1 VTGDNDSEA
10 YSSTDSVPVP
20 LLPEPEDVF
29 VVNRGVLDLHV
40 CSVGLLDLD
49 VIEVMVEILNCESI
63 LVAAVA
69 RGTAIRDFKVGLQIN
84 GLLGTH
90 H

>member
-1 VTGDNDSEA
+1 MTGDNDSEA

-20 LLPEPEDVF
+20 LLLHLGVLEDVF
-29 VVNRGVLDLHV
+29 AVNRGVLDLHV

-69 RGTAIRDFKVGLQIN
+69 RGTAIRDFKVGL
-84 GLLGTH
+84 
-90 H
+90 